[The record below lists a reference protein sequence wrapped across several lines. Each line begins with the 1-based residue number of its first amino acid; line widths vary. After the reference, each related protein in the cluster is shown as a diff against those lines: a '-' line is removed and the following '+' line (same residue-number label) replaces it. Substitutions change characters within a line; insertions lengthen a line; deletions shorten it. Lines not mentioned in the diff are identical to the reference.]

1 MAIEIKIGA
10 SFDDKDIRRA
20 QAELQKLANVTQR
33 AGMSMQ
39 QKLAA
44 TGKSFSDLGETMSK
58 KVSLPIVAAGALAV
72 KFASD
77 LQESQSKVDVVFGRS
92 ADSVTKFGEDAA
104 KSLGMSRAA
113 AYEATGTYGNLLR
126 AMGLS
131 ETQSA
136 DMSTSLVTLAAD
148 LGSFNN
154 VPIEEVFGALRSGL
168 SGETEPLKRFG
179 VNLNQSA
186 LKAEALALG
195 LVSTGEEMSAGA
207 KAQAAYS
214 LIMKQTTLAQGD
226 FARTSDGAANSMRIA
241 RAQLED
247 AAAEIGTVLL
257 PAVSKVAAAFG
268 ALAGGIGS
276 LPGPIRVA
284 VVAVAGLAAAFGP
297 VVWAIG
303 SVMTSVA
310 KVMAVNWA
318 GMFSTGVEAAKGFAS
333 AVAGGMS
340 QALAAVRAMSTG
352 AMLAFG
358 AIGLAVVA
366 AGAALMYFVNQQ
378 AKNAQKRF
386 ETLNVSVGVLRQS
399 FETLASTGK
408 LTGSLQDI
416 TKIMGDLRT
425 EAEQSAST
433 DFFNP
438 GLPGFLSSID
448 DNANKARESLER
460 WDDALT
466 SVAETDVSMAVS
478 QFNNLKAAGEEMG
491 ESLTLEM
498 FPQLKGAIEAA
509 ASAAGMS
516 VTDFMN
522 MKNAGGQ
529 VKTEFELATKA
540 LDDWETEVRS
550 QFDPLFAY
558 GDALD
563 TVRDAQR
570 KQGEAALIALA
581 AVHQHG
587 AGSAEAQLA
596 VGNYQASI
604 RDTTS
609 ASFDAAFQ
617 LERLREGLQ
626 TGAISFGTASAAAD
640 GLVAAGLLNE
650 EQARLT
656 KEEWARLSGIVVN
669 TPNSKVIE
677 VSAPGLSAVSEALG
691 NIQTKLGN
699 ITSFGGRIKIDV
711 GGNAAGG
718 PVQAGKMG
726 WVGERGRELFI
737 PSTDG
742 VIVPHHESR
751 RMVSEAGSAAPAGGG
766 GSTYNITING
776 MVGKDKRDILEFLA
790 RELPKAAATHSR
802 SFG

>member
-33 AGMSMQ
+33 ASMSMQ

-44 TGKSFSDLGETMSK
+44 TGKSFSDLGESMSK

-92 ADSVTKFGEDAA
+92 AESVRKFGEDAA
-104 KSLGMSRAA
+104 KSMGMSQAA
-113 AYEATGTYGNLLR
+113 ALEATGTYGNLLR

-179 VNLNQSA
+179 VNLNQAA
-186 LKAEALALG
+186 LKTEALALG

-247 AAAEIGTVLL
+247 AAAELGTLLL
-257 PAVSKVAAAFG
+257 PAVSKVAGAFG
-268 ALAGGIGS
+268 AFAGAIGS
-276 LPGPIRVA
+276 LPGPIQVGVLA
-284 VVAVAGLAAAFGP
+284 IGGLAAAFGP

-303 SVMTSVA
+303 SVMESVA
-310 KVMAVNWA
+310 KVMAVNWS
-318 GMFSTGVEAAKGFAS
+318 GMFRTGVDAAKGFAS

-340 QALAAVRAMSTG
+340 QALTAIRTMSTG
-352 AMLAFG
+352 SMLAFG

-366 AGAALMYFVNQQ
+366 AGAALMYFVDQQ

-386 ETLNVSVGVLRQS
+386 ETLNVSVSVLRKS
-399 FETLASTGK
+399 FQTLASTGE
-408 LTGSLQDI
+408 LTGSLKDI
-416 TKIMGDLRT
+416 TIIMRDLRT
-425 EAEQSAST
+425 EAERGAST

-438 GLPGFLSSID
+438 ALPSFLSDVD
-448 DNANKARESLER
+448 DNADKARESLER
-460 WDDALT
+460 WDDVLAT
-466 SVAETDVSMAVS
+466 VADTDVSMAVA
-478 QFNNLKAAGEEMG
+478 QFNNLTQAAAKAGETID
-491 ESLTLEM
+491 LDL
-498 FPQLKGAIEAA
+498 FPLLKGAIEAA
-509 ASAAGMS
+509 AAEAGLS
-516 VTDFMN
+516 VPDFLRLSD
-522 MKNAGGQ
+522 AGGQ
-529 VKTEFELATKA
+529 VKTEFELATQA
-540 LDDWETEVRS
+540 LEDWEDEIRS
-550 QFDPLFAY
+550 QYEPIFAY
-558 GDALD
+558 GDSLN
-563 TVRDAQR
+563 TLRDAQT

-581 AVHQHG
+581 AVHEHG
-587 AGSAEAQLA
+587 AGSTIAQQA
-596 VGNYQASI
+596 VDDYRASI

-609 ASFDAAFQ
+609 ASFDSAFQ
-617 LERLREGLQ
+617 LERLKEGLK
-626 TGAISFGTASAAAD
+626 TGAITFGDATKAVD
-640 GLVAAGLLNE
+640 GLVAAGIINE

-656 KEEWARLSGIVVN
+656 KEEWARLSGMIVN
-669 TPNSKVIE
+669 TPSSKVIE
-677 VSAPGLSAVSEALG
+677 VSAPGLSAVSEALS

-699 ITSFGGRIKIDV
+699 ITSFGGRINIDV

-742 VIVPHHESR
+742 VIVPHYESR
-751 RMVSEAGSAAPAGGG
+751 RMMSEAGSAAPAGAGA
-766 GSTYNITING
+766 TYNITING
-776 MVGKDKRDILEFLA
+776 LVGAGKQEILTFLA

>member
-33 AGMSMQ
+33 ASMSMQ

-44 TGKSFSDLGETMSK
+44 TGKSFSDLGESMSK

-92 ADSVTKFGEDAA
+92 AESVRKFGDDAA
-104 KSLGMSRAA
+104 KSMGMSQAA
-113 AYEATGTYGNLLR
+113 ALEATGTYGNLLR

-179 VNLNQSA
+179 VNLNQAA
-186 LKAEALALG
+186 LKTEALALG

-247 AAAEIGTVLL
+247 AAAELGTLLL
-257 PAVSKVAAAFG
+257 PAVSKVAGAFG
-268 ALAGGIGS
+268 AFAGAIGN
-276 LPGPIRVA
+276 LPGPIQVGVLA
-284 VVAVAGLAAAFGP
+284 IGGLAAAFGP

-303 SVMTSVA
+303 SVMESVA
-310 KVMAVNWA
+310 KVMAVNWS
-318 GMFSTGVEAAKGFAS
+318 GMFRTGVDAAKGFAS

-340 QALAAVRAMSTG
+340 QALTAIRTMSTG
-352 AMLAFG
+352 SMLAFG

-366 AGAALMYFVNQQ
+366 AGAALMYFVDQQ

-386 ETLNVSVGVLRQS
+386 ETLNVSVSVLRKS
-399 FETLASTGK
+399 FQTLASTGE
-408 LTGSLQDI
+408 LTGSLKDI
-416 TKIMGDLRT
+416 TIIMRDLRT
-425 EAEQSAST
+425 EAERGAST

-438 GLPGFLSSID
+438 ALPSFLSDVD

-460 WDDALT
+460 WDDVLAT
-466 SVAETDVSMAVS
+466 VADTDVSMAVA
-478 QFNNLKAAGEEMG
+478 QFNNLTQAAAKAGETID
-491 ESLTLEM
+491 LDL

-509 ASAAGMS
+509 AAEAGLS
-516 VTDFMN
+516 VPDFLRLSD
-522 MKNAGGQ
+522 AGGQ
-529 VKTEFELATKA
+529 VKTEFELATQA
-540 LDDWETEVRS
+540 LEDWEDEIRS
-550 QFDPLFAY
+550 QYEPIFAY
-558 GDALD
+558 GDSLN
-563 TVRDAQR
+563 TLRDAQT

-581 AVHQHG
+581 AVHEHG
-587 AGSAEAQLA
+587 AGSTIAQQA
-596 VGNYQASI
+596 VDDYRASI
-604 RDTTS
+604 RDTAS
-609 ASFDAAFQ
+609 ASFDSAFQ
-617 LERLREGLQ
+617 LERLKEGLR
-626 TGAISFGTASAAAD
+626 TGAITFGDATKAVD
-640 GLVAAGLLNE
+640 GLVAAGIINE

-656 KEEWARLSGIVVN
+656 KEEWARLSGMVVN
-669 TPNSKVIE
+669 TPSSKVIE
-677 VSAPGLSAVSEALG
+677 VSAPGLSAVSEALS

-699 ITSFGGRIKIDV
+699 ITSFGGRINIDV

-742 VIVPHHESR
+742 VIVPHYESR
-751 RMVSEAGSAAPAGGG
+751 RMMDGDSAAPVGAAGA
-766 GSTYNITING
+766 TFNITING
-776 MVGKDKRDILEFLA
+776 LVGAGKQEILTFLA

>member
-33 AGMSMQ
+33 ASMSMQ

-44 TGKSFSDLGETMSK
+44 TGKSFSDLGESMSK

-92 ADSVTKFGEDAA
+92 AESVRKFGDDAA
-104 KSLGMSRAA
+104 KSMGMSQAA
-113 AYEATGTYGNLLR
+113 ALEATGTYGNLLR

-179 VNLNQSA
+179 VNLNQAA
-186 LKAEALALG
+186 LKTEALALG

-247 AAAEIGTVLL
+247 AAAELGTLLL
-257 PAVSKVAAAFG
+257 PAVSKVAGAFG
-268 ALAGGIGS
+268 AFAGAIGN
-276 LPGPIRVA
+276 LPGPIQVGVLA
-284 VVAVAGLAAAFGP
+284 IGGLAAAFGP

-303 SVMTSVA
+303 SVMESVA
-310 KVMAVNWA
+310 KVMAVNWS
-318 GMFSTGVEAAKGFAS
+318 GMFRTGVDAAKGFAS

-340 QALAAVRAMSTG
+340 QALTAIRTMSTG
-352 AMLAFG
+352 SMLAFG

-366 AGAALMYFVNQQ
+366 AGAALMYFVDQQ

-386 ETLNVSVGVLRQS
+386 ETLNVSVSVLRKS
-399 FETLASTGK
+399 FQTLASTGE
-408 LTGSLQDI
+408 LTGSLKDI
-416 TKIMGDLRT
+416 TIIMRDLRT
-425 EAEQSAST
+425 EAERGAST

-438 GLPGFLSSID
+438 ALPSFLSDVD

-460 WDDALT
+460 WDDVLAT
-466 SVAETDVSMAVS
+466 VADTDVSMAVA
-478 QFNNLKAAGEEMG
+478 QFNNLTQAAAKAGETID
-491 ESLTLEM
+491 LDL

-509 ASAAGMS
+509 AAEAGLS
-516 VTDFMN
+516 VPDFLRLSD
-522 MKNAGGQ
+522 AGGQ
-529 VKTEFELATKA
+529 VKTEFELATQA
-540 LDDWETEVRS
+540 LEDWEDEIRS
-550 QFDPLFAY
+550 QYEPIFAY
-558 GDALD
+558 GDSLN
-563 TVRDAQR
+563 TLRDAQT

-581 AVHQHG
+581 AVHEHG
-587 AGSAEAQLA
+587 AGSTIAQQA
-596 VGNYQASI
+596 VDDYRASI
-604 RDTTS
+604 RDTAS
-609 ASFDAAFQ
+609 ASFDSAFQ
-617 LERLREGLQ
+617 LERLKEGLR
-626 TGAISFGTASAAAD
+626 TGAITFGDATKAVD
-640 GLVAAGLLNE
+640 GLVAAGIINE

-656 KEEWARLSGIVVN
+656 KEEWARLSGMVVN
-669 TPNSKVIE
+669 TPSSKVIE

-699 ITSFGGRIKIDV
+699 ITSFGGRINIDV

-742 VIVPHHESR
+742 VIVPHYESR
-751 RMVSEAGSAAPAGGG
+751 RMMDGDSAAPVGAAGA
-766 GSTYNITING
+766 TFNITING
-776 MVGKDKRDILEFLA
+776 LVGAGKQEILTFLA